1 MTDDEGNPVDFA
13 RRPAAIDALD
23 LQIVGA
29 QLERCVAPVDASC
42 AKLGLAPQADFLIL
56 EGTEGTLITRTL
68 MDGMFVFA
76 AIIAPSAD
84 LEALSSSFGD
94 IARKLTAMLNA

>member
-56 EGTEGTLITRTL
+56 EGTRGTLISRTL
-68 MDGMFVFA
+68 EGGMFVLA
-76 AIIAPSAD
+76 AIVAPSEN
-84 LEALSSSFGD
+84 LEALASTFGD
-94 IARKLTAMLNA
+94 VARKLTALLDA